1 MGQNMNRL
9 LFEGRT
15 LAGIVSSIIRQND
28 PHIAFKR
35 LDWERMFRLADYH
48 KVANVVYLGVL
59 GHRDEI
65 PEKWHSRFFERYQES
80 LQFGEHCKESI
91 KEVLT
96 WLDMREVS
104 CTILASEFVRD
115 YYQIAEAAE
124 NSPVQI
130 LLDEENY
137 FLAKGYLIDLGY
149 EIDAK
154 YKGAGE
160 QMNKVS
166 SISVILYK
174 SFPFRTGRYEKNMT
188 RLLETA
194 FIKEPYENIMMLP
207 PESEFIYRMAG
218 AAYRYVVDELTLR
231 EVLDLFL
238 CHKAWRNRINM
249 EAVWKR
255 LDDFQI
261 GGLAENILRIAYMW
275 FSDKKDNYFADKPV
289 EDMAVYDVLEERLL
303 TKGILNHENDIEAI
317 RLQKLIQKEIDKEKK
332 KEGREILGEKIG
344 EYFRGVRKRL
354 RWAFPDYHYMSSIYP
369 IVEKIPILLP
379 VFWVVRGVRILVS

>member
-1 MGQNMNRL
+1 M
-9 LFEGRT
+9 
-15 LAGIVSSIIRQND
+15 
-28 PHIAFKR
+28 
-35 LDWERMFRLADYH
+35 
-48 KVANVVYLGVL
+48 
-59 GHRDEI
+59 
-65 PEKWHSRFFERYQES
+65 
-80 LQFGEHCKESI
+80 
-91 KEVLT
+91 
-96 WLDMREVS
+96 
-104 CTILASEFVRD
+104 
-115 YYQIAEAAE
+115 
-124 NSPVQI
+124 
-130 LLDEENY
+130 DEENY

-149 EIDAK
+149 EIDTK

-160 QMNKVS
+160 QLNKVS

-218 AAYRYVVDELTLR
+218 AAYRYVTDELTLR
-231 EVLDLFL
+231 EVLDLLL
-238 CHKAWRNRINM
+238 CHKAWRNQINM

-261 GGLAENILRIAYMW
+261 RGLAENILRIAYMW
-275 FSDKKDNYFADKPV
+275 FGDKKDNYFADKPV

-303 TKGILNHENDIEAI
+303 SKGILNHENDIEAI

-344 EYFRGVRKRL
+344 EYFRGVRKKL

-379 VFWVVRGVRILVS
+379 VFWVIRGVRILVS